1 MSLKACCILGLFQV
15 VAGQAPSALTVGES
29 ELPSMIPSGPPSS
42 IPSLIPSYIPS
53 GLPSVM
59 GLSED
64 GATGPASS
72 GMVQGMSYC
81 LAAAV
86 MTSLALC

>member
-15 VAGQAPSALTVGES
+15 VASQAPSALTVGES

-53 GLPSVM
+53 GLPSVI
-59 GLSED
+59 GQ
-64 GATGPASS
+64 PAESPTSS